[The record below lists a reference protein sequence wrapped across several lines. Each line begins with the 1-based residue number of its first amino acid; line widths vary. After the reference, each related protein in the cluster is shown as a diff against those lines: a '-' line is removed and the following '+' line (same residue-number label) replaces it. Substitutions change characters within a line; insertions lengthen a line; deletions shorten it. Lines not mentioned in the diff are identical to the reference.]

1 MIYARC
7 APSRGNTEQ
16 VLRRSVVQVWSALAF
31 RHAAAGFLTG
41 VSPENI
47 LQFRRRPDFISASTP
62 WVPIPYRA
70 IERTP
75 GEARQAN
82 SGRLRTVEMTNIFQ
96 DVRGLVLAALDDLVA
111 NGALPPRTDFS
122 RVAVELP
129 RDPAH
134 GDLATNAAM
143 VLTGIVKGHSMAL
156 ADHIRA
162 TLSARELVS
171 GDYRG
176 RGFTVAA
183 VRPGF
188 LNIRLAPEVWHAQL
202 RAILRAG
209 TSFGDSALGT
219 GERVNVEYVSANPT
233 GPMHVG
239 HGRGAVVGDALA
251 SLLAKAGFA
260 VHREYYMNDAGAQID
275 ILARSLFLRYR
286 EALGEQIGTIPE
298 GLYPGDYLIETGR
311 ALAERDGR
319 RWLGQPERAWL
330 APVRDFA
337 VERMMALIRDD
348 LALLG
353 VRHDLF
359 TSERRMVETGAID
372 ECLAALDQLGLIYTG
387 VLEPPKGK
395 TPDDWEP
402 RPQTLFRAT
411 QFGDDVDR
419 PLKKSDGSWTYFAA
433 DIAYHRDKFRRGFTN
448 LIDVWG
454 ADHGGYVKRMQAAVK
469 AVTDG
474 AATLDVKIC
483 QLVNLLDK
491 GQPVRMSK
499 RAGTFVTLRE
509 VVDQVGKDVF
519 RFMMLTRR
527 NDQALDF
534 DFAKVTEQSK
544 ENPVFYVQYAHARAA
559 SVMRHAAETFPNED
573 LSDAALVGAALDRLD
588 DPGELALIRQL
599 AQWPRLV
606 DSAAEAH
613 EPHRI
618 AFYLQEVAAQF
629 HMLWNKGR
637 DEATLRFIVVADPA
651 LTRARLALVRGVAIV
666 VASGLAVIGVE
677 PVEEM

>member
-1 MIYARC
+1 
-7 APSRGNTEQ
+7 
-16 VLRRSVVQVWSALAF
+16 
-31 RHAAAGFLTG
+31 
-41 VSPENI
+41 
-47 LQFRRRPDFISASTP
+47 
-62 WVPIPYRA
+62 
-70 IERTP
+70 
-75 GEARQAN
+75 
-82 SGRLRTVEMTNIFQ
+82 MTNIFH
-96 DVRGLVLAALDDLVA
+96 DVRGLVVAAIRDLVGQ
-111 NGALPPRTDFS
+111 GALPPGLDLA
-122 RVAVELP
+122 RVAVEPP
-129 RDPAH
+129 RDPAY

-143 VLTGIVKGHSMAL
+143 VLAGAVKENPMAL
-156 ADHIRA
+156 AERIVPAIAASELA
-162 TLSARELVS
+162 T

-176 RGFTVAA
+176 HGLTVAA
-183 VRPGF
+183 ARPGF

-202 RAILRAG
+202 RVVLRAG
-209 TSFGDSALGT
+209 TNFGDSTMGA

-251 SLLAKAGFA
+251 SMLAKAGFA
-260 VHREYYMNDAGAQID
+260 VHREYYINDAGAQVD
-275 ILARSLFLRYR
+275 ILAHSLYLRYR
-286 EALGEQIGTIPE
+286 EALGDEIGAIPD
-298 GLYPGDYLIETGR
+298 GLYPGDYLVETGH
-311 ALAERDGR
+311 ALAQRDGR
-319 RWLGQPERAWL
+319 KWLGRPEREWL
-330 APVRDFA
+330 VPVRDFA
-337 VERMMALIRDD
+337 VEAMMALISDD

-353 VRHDLF
+353 VRHNTF
-359 TSERRMVETGAID
+359 ASERSLVDAGAID
-372 ECLAALDQLGLIYTG
+372 ECLAALEERGLIYTG

-419 PLKKSDGSWTYFAA
+419 PLKKSDGAWTYFAA
-433 DIAYHRDKFRRGFTN
+433 DIAYHRDKFRRGFAN

-454 ADHGGYVKRMQAAVK
+454 ADHGGYVKRMQAAVR

-474 AATLDVKIC
+474 AAALDVKIC
-483 QLVNLLDK
+483 QLVNLFDR
-491 GQPVRMSK
+491 GAAVRMSK
-499 RAGTFVTLRE
+499 RAGTFVMLRE
-509 VVDQVGKDVF
+509 VVDEVGKDVF

-544 ENPVFYVQYAHARAA
+544 DNPVFYVQYAHARAA
-559 SVMRHAAETFPNED
+559 SVMRHAAEAFPQDD
-573 LSDAALVGAALDRLD
+573 LSDIALAGGALDRLTD
-588 DPGELALIRQL
+588 LAELALIRQL

-606 DSAAEAH
+606 EGAAEAH

-637 DEATLRFIVVADPA
+637 DEATLRFILASDPA
-651 LTRARLALVRGVAIV
+651 LTRARLALVRGVALVI
-666 VASGLAVIGVE
+666 ASGLAVIGVE